1 MANLINE
8 LNNMGINLY
17 SYSDLLEQLAER
29 KIPTDYQ
36 EGKTTLEQVNKDTH
50 LINPLEIFE
59 DMDTMEIEDMD
70 ELAFSD
76 DWYLGIE
83 DNTYNYNGN
92 GSRDLDF
99 KIYESYEHGAVG
111 IIRIHMGL
119 DIRGGYSNAFAVQG
133 DSTDEILE
141 QLAELK
147 TIATGTIEL
156 EGSIMLDFYIDGS
169 MFNEYANVYIANS
182 TGETVDDF
190 ETYEIL
196 SDDDDIINML
206 VSEFETEKDI
216 LNITIDK

>member
-1 MANLINE
+1 MANIINE
-8 LNNMGINLY
+8 LNNMGISLY
-17 SYSDLLEQLAER
+17 TYSDILKQISER
-29 KIPTDYQ
+29 SIPTDYQ
-36 EGKTTLEQVNKDTH
+36 GNKTTLEQVNKDTH

-59 DMDTMEIEDMD
+59 YMDTMEIEDMD

-76 DWYLGIE
+76 DWDLRIQ

-133 DSTDEILE
+133 DSTEDILM
-141 QLAELK
+141 QLDELK

-156 EGSIMLDFYIDGS
+156 EDSSMLDFYIDGS
-169 MFNEYANVYIANS
+169 MFNENASVYIS
-182 TGETVDDF
+182 DETGDTVADF
-190 ETYEIL
+190 ETYESL
-196 SDDDDIINML
+196 SDDDDIINMI

-216 LNITIDK
+216 LNITIN

>member
-8 LNNMGINLY
+8 INNMGISLY
-17 SYSDLLEQLAER
+17 SYSDILKQLTNR

-36 EGKTTLEQVNKDTH
+36 CSKTTLEQVNKDTY
-50 LINPLEIFE
+50 LINPLEVFDE
-59 DMDTMEIEDMD
+59 MDTLENEDID
-70 ELAFSD
+70 ELALVD
-76 DWYLGIE
+76 DFDLRIE

-92 GSRDLDF
+92 GSRDIDF

-111 IIRIHMGL
+111 IIRLHMGL

-133 DSTDEILE
+133 DSTEDILE
-141 QLAELK
+141 QLSEIK
-147 TIATGTIEL
+147 KIATGTIEL

-182 TGETVDDF
+182 TGETLEDF
-190 ETYEIL
+190 ETYELL

-216 LNITIDK
+216 INIKIDK

>member
-1 MANLINE
+1 MANLTNE

-17 SYSDLLEQLAER
+17 TYSNILKQLNKR
-29 KIPTDYQ
+29 SIPTDYLG
-36 EGKTTLEQVNKDTH
+36 GKTTLEQFNNDTH

-59 DMDTMEIEDMD
+59 EMDTMEIEDMD
-70 ELAFSD
+70 ELVFSD
-76 DWYLGIE
+76 DWDLRIQ

-111 IIRIHMGL
+111 IIRLHMGL

-133 DSTDEILE
+133 DSTDDILM
-141 QLAELK
+141 QLAEIK

-156 EGSIMLDFYIDGS
+156 EDGSMLDFYIDGS
-169 MFNEYANVYIANS
+169 LFNENASVYITNE
-182 TGETVDDF
+182 TGDTIADF
-190 ETYEIL
+190 ETYELL

-206 VSEFETEKDI
+206 VSEFETDKDI
-216 LNITIDK
+216 LNITIN

>member
-1 MANLINE
+1 MANIINE

-17 SYSDLLEQLAER
+17 TYSDLLEQLAER
-29 KIPTDYQ
+29 KIPTDYK
-36 EGKTTLEQVNKDTH
+36 GSKTTLEQVNKDTH

-76 DWYLGIE
+76 DWDLRVQ

-133 DSTDEILE
+133 DSTEDILM
-141 QLAELK
+141 QLDELK

-156 EGSIMLDFYIDGS
+156 EDGSMLDFYIDGS
-169 MFNEYANVYIANS
+169 IMHEEANVGIMNQNIVQY
-182 TGETVDDF
+182 EF
-190 ETYEIL
+190 ETYECL

-206 VSEFETEKDI
+206 VSELETEKDI
-216 LNITIDK
+216 LNITIN

>member
-1 MANLINE
+1 MANIINE
-8 LNNMGINLY
+8 LNNMGISLY
-17 SYSDLLEQLAER
+17 TYSDILKQISER
-29 KIPTDYQ
+29 SIPTDYQ
-36 EGKTTLEQVNKDTH
+36 GNKTTLEQVNKDTH

-76 DWYLGIE
+76 DWDLRIQ

-133 DSTDEILE
+133 DSTEDILM
-141 QLAELK
+141 QLDELK

-156 EGSIMLDFYIDGS
+156 EDSSMLDFYIDGS
-169 MFNEYANVYIANS
+169 MFNENASVYIS
-182 TGETVDDF
+182 DETGDTVADF
-190 ETYEIL
+190 ETYESL
-196 SDDDDIINML
+196 SDDDDIINMI

-216 LNITIDK
+216 LNITIN

>member
-1 MANLINE
+1 MANIITE
-8 LNNMGINLY
+8 LNNKGINLY
-17 SYSDLLEQLAER
+17 TYSDLLEQLAER

>member
-1 MANLINE
+1 MANIINE
-8 LNNMGINLY
+8 LNNMGISLY
-17 SYSDLLEQLAER
+17 TYSDILEQLAER

-36 EGKTTLEQVNKDTH
+36 GNKTTLEQVNNDTH

-76 DWYLGIE
+76 DWDLRIQ

-99 KIYESYEHGAVG
+99 KIYESYEHGAIG
-111 IIRIHMGL
+111 IIRLHMGL

-133 DSTDEILE
+133 DSTDDILE
-141 QLAELK
+141 QLYDIK

-156 EGSIMLDFYIDGS
+156 EDGSMLDFYIDGS
-169 MFNEYANVYIANS
+169 IMHEEANVGIINQNIVQY
-182 TGETVDDF
+182 EF
-190 ETYEIL
+190 ETYECL

-206 VSEFETEKDI
+206 VSELETEKDI
-216 LNITIDK
+216 INIKIDK

>member
-1 MANLINE
+1 MANIINE

-17 SYSDLLEQLAER
+17 TYSDILEQISER
-29 KIPTDYQ
+29 SIPTDYK
-36 EGKTTLEQVNKDTH
+36 GSKTTLEQVNKDTH

-59 DMDTMEIEDMD
+59 EMDTMEIEDMD

-76 DWYLGIE
+76 DWDLRIQ

-99 KIYESYEHGAVG
+99 KIFESYEHGAVG

-119 DIRGGYSNAFAVQG
+119 DIRVGYSNAFAVQG
-133 DSTDEILE
+133 DSTDDILMQLDEI
-141 QLAELK
+141 K

-156 EGSIMLDFYIDGS
+156 KDGSMLDYYIDGS
-169 MFNEYANVYIANS
+169 MFYENASVHIANE
-182 TGETVDDF
+182 TGDTVADF
-190 ETYEIL
+190 ETYESL
-196 SDDDDIINML
+196 SDDDDIVDML

-216 LNITIDK
+216 LNITIN

>member
-17 SYSDLLEQLAER
+17 SYSDILKQISER
-29 KIPTDYQ
+29 SIPTDYQ
-36 EGKTTLEQVNKDTH
+36 GSKTTLEQVNRDTH

-59 DMDTMEIEDMD
+59 DMNTLENEDLD
-70 ELAFSD
+70 ELTLVD
-76 DWYLGIE
+76 DFDLRVQ

-111 IIRIHMGL
+111 IIRLHIGL

-133 DSTDEILE
+133 DSTEDILM
-141 QLAELK
+141 QLDDIK

-156 EGSIMLDFYIDGS
+156 KDGDMVNFYIDGS
-169 MFNEYANVYIANS
+169 LFNENASVYIS
-182 TGETVDDF
+182 DETGDTVADF
-190 ETYEIL
+190 ETYELL

-216 LNITIDK
+216 LNITIN

>member
-1 MANLINE
+1 MANIINE
-8 LNNMGINLY
+8 LNNMGISLY
-17 SYSDLLEQLAER
+17 TYSDILKQISER
-29 KIPTDYQ
+29 SIPTDYQ
-36 EGKTTLEQVNKDTH
+36 GNKTTLEQVNKDTH

-76 DWYLGIE
+76 DWDLRIQ

-92 GSRDLDF
+92 GSRDIDF

-111 IIRIHMGL
+111 IIRLHMGL
-119 DIRGGYSNAFAVQG
+119 DIRVGYSNAFAVSG
-133 DSTDEILE
+133 DSTEDILM
-141 QLAELK
+141 QLDELK

-156 EGSIMLDFYIDGS
+156 EDSSMLDFYIDGS
-169 MFNEYANVYIANS
+169 MFNENASVYIS
-182 TGETVDDF
+182 DETGDTVADF
-190 ETYEIL
+190 ETYELL

-216 LNITIDK
+216 LNITIN

>member
-1 MANLINE
+1 MANIITE
-8 LNNMGINLY
+8 LNNMGISLY
-17 SYSDLLEQLAER
+17 TYSDILEQLAER

-36 EGKTTLEQVNKDTH
+36 GNKTTLEQVNNDTH

-76 DWYLGIE
+76 DFDLRIQ

-99 KIYESYEHGAVG
+99 KIYDSYEHGAVG

-133 DSTDEILE
+133 DSIEDILE
-141 QLAELK
+141 QLYDIK
-147 TIATGTIEL
+147 TIAWGTIEL
-156 EGSIMLDFYIDGS
+156 EDGSMLDFYIDGS
-169 MFNEYANVYIANS
+169 LFNENASVYIS
-182 TGETVDDF
+182 DETAEEIAYF
-190 ETYEIL
+190 ETYELL

-216 LNITIDK
+216 LNITIN

>member
-1 MANLINE
+1 MANIINE

-17 SYSDLLEQLAER
+17 TYSDFLEQLEGW
-29 KIPTDYQ
+29 KIPTDYI
-36 EGKTTLEQVNKDTH
+36 GSKTTLEQVNNGSH

-59 DMDTMEIEDMD
+59 EMDTMEIEDMD

-76 DWYLGIE
+76 DWDLRVQ

-99 KIYESYEHGAVG
+99 KIYDSYEHGSIG
-111 IIRIHMGL
+111 IIRLHMGL

-141 QLAELK
+141 QLYEIK

-156 EGSIMLDFYIDGS
+156 KDGSMLDFYIDGS
-169 MFNEYANVYIANS
+169 IMHEEANVGIMSQNIVQY
-182 TGETVDDF
+182 EF
-190 ETYEIL
+190 ETYECL

-206 VSEFETEKDI
+206 VSELKTDSDI
-216 LNITIDK
+216 LNIKIDK

>member
-8 LNNMGINLY
+8 LNNMGISLY
-17 SYSDLLEQLAER
+17 SYSDILSQLANR

-36 EGKTTLEQVNKDTH
+36 GSKTTLEKHNNETH

-59 DMDTMEIEDMD
+59 DMETLENEDID
-70 ELAFSD
+70 ELALVD
-76 DWYLGIE
+76 DFDLRIQ

-99 KIYESYEHGAVG
+99 KIYESYEHGAIG
-111 IIRIHMGL
+111 IIRLHMGL
-119 DIRGGYSNAFAVQG
+119 DIRGGYSNAFAVYG
-133 DSTDEILE
+133 DSTDDILM
-141 QLAELK
+141 QLDDIK

-156 EGSIMLDFYIDGS
+156 EDGNMIDFYIDGS
-169 MFNEYANVYIANS
+169 LFNENASVYITN
-182 TGETVDDF
+182 ETVDTVADF
-190 ETYEIL
+190 ETFELL

-216 LNITIDK
+216 VNITIN

>member
-17 SYSDLLEQLAER
+17 TYSDLLEQLAER

-59 DMDTMEIEDMD
+59 EMDTMEIEDMD

-76 DWYLGIE
+76 DWDLRIE

-133 DSTDEILE
+133 DSTEDILE
-141 QLAELK
+141 QLAETK
-147 TIATGTIEL
+147 KIATGTIEL

-182 TGETVDDF
+182 TGETLEDF
-190 ETYEIL
+190 ETYELL

-216 LNITIDK
+216 INIKIDK

>member
-1 MANLINE
+1 MANIINE

-17 SYSDLLEQLAER
+17 TYSDLLEQLAER
-29 KIPTDYQ
+29 KIPTDYK
-36 EGKTTLEQVNKDTH
+36 GSKTTLEQVNKDTH

-76 DWYLGIE
+76 DWDLRVQ

-133 DSTDEILE
+133 DSTEDILM
-141 QLAELK
+141 QLDELK

-156 EGSIMLDFYIDGS
+156 EDGSMLDFYIDGS
-169 MFNEYANVYIANS
+169 IMHEEANVGIMNQNIVQY
-182 TGETVDDF
+182 EF
-190 ETYEIL
+190 ETYECL

-206 VSEFETEKDI
+206 VSELETEKYI
-216 LNITIDK
+216 LNITIN

>member
-17 SYSDLLEQLAER
+17 SYSDILKQISER
-29 KIPTDYQ
+29 SIPTDYQ
-36 EGKTTLEQVNKDTH
+36 GSKTTLEQVNRDTH

-59 DMDTMEIEDMD
+59 DMNTLENEDLD
-70 ELAFSD
+70 ELTLVD
-76 DWYLGIE
+76 DFDLRVQ

-99 KIYESYEHGAVG
+99 KIYESYEHGSIG

-133 DSTDEILE
+133 DSTEDILMQLDEI
-141 QLAELK
+141 K

-156 EGSIMLDFYIDGS
+156 KDGDMVNFYIDGS
-169 MFNEYANVYIANS
+169 LFNENASVYIS
-182 TGETVDDF
+182 DETGDTVADF
-190 ETYEIL
+190 ETYELL

-216 LNITIDK
+216 LNITIN

>member
-17 SYSDLLEQLAER
+17 SYSDILKQISER
-29 KIPTDYQ
+29 SIPTDYQ
-36 EGKTTLEQVNKDTH
+36 GSKTTLEQVNRDTH

-59 DMDTMEIEDMD
+59 DMDTMENEDID
-70 ELAFSD
+70 ELALLD
-76 DWYLGIE
+76 DFDLRVQ

-99 KIYESYEHGAVG
+99 KIYESYEHGAIG
-111 IIRIHMGL
+111 IIRLHMGL

-133 DSTDEILE
+133 DSTEDILMQLDEI
-141 QLAELK
+141 K

-156 EGSIMLDFYIDGS
+156 EDGSMLDFYIDGS
-169 MFNEYANVYIANS
+169 LFNENASVYIS
-182 TGETVDDF
+182 DETGDTVADF
-190 ETYEIL
+190 ETFELL

-216 LNITIDK
+216 LNITIN

>member
-17 SYSDLLEQLAER
+17 SYSDILKQISER
-29 KIPTDYQ
+29 SIPTDYQ
-36 EGKTTLEQVNKDTH
+36 GSKTTLEQVNRDTH

-59 DMDTMEIEDMD
+59 DMDTMENEDID

-76 DWYLGIE
+76 DWDLRIE

-111 IIRIHMGL
+111 IIRLHMGL
-119 DIRGGYSNAFAVQG
+119 DIRVGYSNAFAVQG
-133 DSTDEILE
+133 DSTEDILE
-141 QLAELK
+141 QLAETK
-147 TIATGTIEL
+147 KIATGTIEL

-182 TGETVDDF
+182 IGETLEDF
-190 ETYEIL
+190 ETYELL

-216 LNITIDK
+216 LNIKIDK

>member
-17 SYSDLLEQLAER
+17 TYSDLLEQLAER

-59 DMDTMEIEDMD
+59 EMDTMEIEDMD

-76 DWYLGIE
+76 DWDLRIE

-133 DSTDEILE
+133 DSTEDILE
-141 QLAELK
+141 QLAETK
-147 TIATGTIEL
+147 KIATGTIEL

-182 TGETVDDF
+182 IGETLEDF
-190 ETYEIL
+190 ETYELL

-206 VSEFETEKDI
+206 VSEFETDKDI
-216 LNITIDK
+216 VNITID

>member
-1 MANLINE
+1 MANIINE

-17 SYSDLLEQLAER
+17 TYSDILKQLTNR
-29 KIPTDYQ
+29 KIPTDYK
-36 EGKTTLEQVNKDTH
+36 GSKTTLEQVNRDTH

-76 DWYLGIE
+76 DWDLRVQ

-111 IIRIHMGL
+111 IIRLHMGL

-133 DSTDEILE
+133 DSTEDILE
-141 QLAELK
+141 QLCEIK
-147 TIATGTIEL
+147 TISTGTIEL
-156 EGSIMLDFYIDGS
+156 KDGDMVNFYIDGS
-169 MFNEYANVYIANS
+169 LFNENASVYIS
-182 TGETVDDF
+182 DETGDTVADF
-190 ETYEIL
+190 ETYELL

-216 LNITIDK
+216 LNIKIDK

>member
-1 MANLINE
+1 MANIITE
-8 LNNMGINLY
+8 LNNMGISLH
-17 SYSDLLEQLAER
+17 SYSDILEQLANR

-36 EGKTTLEQVNKDTH
+36 GSKTTLEQVNRDTH

-59 DMDTMEIEDMD
+59 DMETLENEDID
-70 ELAFSD
+70 ELALVD
-76 DWYLGIE
+76 DFDLRIQ

-111 IIRIHMGL
+111 IIRLHMGL
-119 DIRGGYSNAFAVQG
+119 DIRGGYSNAFAVYG
-133 DSTDEILE
+133 DSTDDILE
-141 QLAELK
+141 QLYDIK

-156 EGSIMLDFYIDGS
+156 EDGSMLDYYIDGS
-169 MFNEYANVYIANS
+169 IMHEEANVSIANE
-182 TGETVDDF
+182 TGDTVADF
-190 ETYEIL
+190 ETYECL

-216 LNITIDK
+216 VNIKIN

>member
-8 LNNMGINLY
+8 INNMGISLY
-17 SYSDLLEQLAER
+17 SYSDILKQLTNR

-36 EGKTTLEQVNKDTH
+36 GSKTTLEQVNKDTY
-50 LINPLEIFE
+50 LINPLEVFDE
-59 DMDTMEIEDMD
+59 MDTLENEDID
-70 ELAFSD
+70 ELALVD
-76 DWYLGIE
+76 DFDLRIE

-92 GSRDLDF
+92 GSRDIDF

-111 IIRIHMGL
+111 IIRLHMGL

-133 DSTDEILE
+133 DSTEDILE
-141 QLAELK
+141 QLSEIK
-147 TIATGTIEL
+147 KIATGTIEL

-182 TGETVDDF
+182 TGETLEDF
-190 ETYEIL
+190 ETYELL

-216 LNITIDK
+216 INIKIDK